1 MSILVPV
8 SIGELID
15 KITILEI
22 KNRLISD
29 PIKLK
34 NVKREYDYLCS
45 VLVENNIGYPSG
57 AMAVLGED
65 LARVNNELWLIEDQI
80 RDCERENRFDE
91 TFIQLARSVYIKND
105 ERASLKYKINCLSGS
120 DLTEEKSYA
129 AY

>member
-29 PIKLK
+29 PIKSK

-57 AMAVLGED
+57 EMAVLGKD

-91 TFIQLARSVYIKND
+91 RFVQLARSVYIKND
-105 ERASLKYKINCLSGS
+105 ERASLKYQINCLSGS

>member
-1 MSILVPV
+1 MSILVPI

-15 KITILEI
+15 KVTILEI
-22 KNRLISD
+22 KTRLIDD
-29 PIKLK
+29 PNKLL
-34 NVKREYDYLCS
+34 NIKREYDYLCS
-45 VLVENNIGYPSG
+45 VLIQNNIGYPSG

-105 ERASLKYKINCLSGS
+105 ERASLKYQINCLSGS

>member
-22 KNRLISD
+22 KNRLIGD

-34 NVKREYDYLCS
+34 NVKREYDYLCA

-57 AMAVLGED
+57 EMAVIGKD
-65 LARVNNELWLIEDQI
+65 LARVNHELWLIEDQI
-80 RDCERENRFDE
+80 RECEREKRFDE
-91 TFIQLARSVYIKND
+91 SFVQLARSVYIKND